1 MLLYLIRHTSVAVPR
16 GTCYGWTDVPVSE
29 NFEAEAAACK
39 QQLDGIRFDR
49 VYTSPLTRARQLA
62 AYCGYADA
70 IVEPRMKEMHMGDWE
85 MQRFDEITDPQLREY
100 YENYLDSPTRNGES
114 FQDLYRRVASFI
126 EELKAEDARLASVA
140 DASASEAFASST
152 TASEVPDASASAS
165 EASDALPPQR
175 RIAIFCHGGPI
186 ICAMVYAGLVP
197 LEQGYAN
204 IPDYASVTRL
214 EL

>member
-114 FQDLYRRVASFI
+114 FKDLYVRVASFI
-126 EELKAEDARLASVA
+126 EELKAEDARLAACGQS
-140 DASASEAFASST
+140 
-152 TASEVPDASASAS
+152 PH
-165 EASDALPPQR
+165 R
-175 RIAIFCHGGPI
+175 NIAVFCHGGPI

-204 IPDYASVTRL
+204 IPDYATVTHL